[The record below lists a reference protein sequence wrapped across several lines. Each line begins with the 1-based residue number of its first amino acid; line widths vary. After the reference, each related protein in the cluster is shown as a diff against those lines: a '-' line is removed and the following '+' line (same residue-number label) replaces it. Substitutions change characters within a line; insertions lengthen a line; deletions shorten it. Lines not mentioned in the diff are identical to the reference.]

1 MKELIDYNNGDISVK
16 KVSNG
21 WILLEGGQD
30 ENSTM
35 LSAYESDD
43 KQYINDYGTLGDA
56 ESLARLLE
64 DAFEGYLRSKRFGGI
79 EITFHEKGFDD
90 EENNI

>member
-1 MKELIDYNNGDISVK
+1 MKDLVNYNNGDLSIK
-16 KVSNG
+16 KASNG
-21 WILLEGGQD
+21 WILVEASEKED
-30 ENSTM
+30 DIT
-35 LSAYESDD
+35 LSAYESEE
-43 KQYINDYGTLGDA
+43 KQYINDYGTLDDA